1 MGDGA
6 PPDSVDLEGG
16 VELLLAHH
24 GTPGARC
31 AEDLALRMAVLLQ
44 ARVAHLL
51 VVPAFWEGMMGDDWL
66 NNAATRDAFG
76 SYLENLLSREAQEV
90 VNGVRERCSALNLGY
105 RALLRQG
112 EVTEILLRVAEEIR
126 PAMVVIGPR
135 RPGGVP
141 GFRDRV
147 RIEGL
152 ARRVKVPVLIAPW
165 GVEVSGRG

>member
-1 MGDGA
+1 MGDGGTPA
-6 PPDSVDLEGG
+6 STRLDAGSD
-16 VELLLAHH
+16 LLLAHH
-24 GTPGARC
+24 GTPGARR
-31 AEDLALRMAVLLQ
+31 AEALAVRMALLLQ
-44 ARVAHLL
+44 ARVTHLL

-76 SYLENLLSREAQEV
+76 SYLENLLSEEAQV
-90 VNGVRERCSALNLGY
+90 VVGGVRERCLASGLGY

-112 EVTEILLRVAEEIR
+112 DVTEVMLRVAAEIR
-126 PAMVVIGPR
+126 PVMMVIGPR

-152 ARRVKVPVLIAPW
+152 ARGLEVPLLIAPW
-165 GVEVSGRG
+165 GGSRG